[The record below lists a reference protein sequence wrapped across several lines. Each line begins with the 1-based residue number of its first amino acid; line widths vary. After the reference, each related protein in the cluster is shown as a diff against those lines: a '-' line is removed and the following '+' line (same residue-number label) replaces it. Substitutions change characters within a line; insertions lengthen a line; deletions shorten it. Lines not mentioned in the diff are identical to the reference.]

1 MPGQAARMGDQTTH
15 GGVITQGAGTVFIGG
30 KPAARMGDMQ
40 SCPLVSGTVPH
51 AVTPIMQG
59 VPSVL
64 IEGKPAACMG
74 DIVGPPCA
82 ASILMGD
89 LMVSIGTS
97 PPGNAATASEEPK
110 KEDKHKFKAVVKDSE
125 GNILTNEDFHFT
137 APDGKVI
144 QGKTTQN
151 GEMFIEDLP
160 EGICKVQVGDYE
172 IKIKG

>member
-30 KPAARMGDMQ
+30 KPAARQGDMQ

-74 DIVGPPCA
+74 EGTPC
-82 ASILMGD
+82 I
-89 LMVSIGTS
+89 IGV
-97 PPGNAATASEEPK
+97 TA
-110 KEDKHKFKAVVKDSE
+110 
-125 GNILTNEDFHFT
+125 
-137 APDGKVI
+137 
-144 QGKTTQN
+144 
-151 GEMFIEDLP
+151 
-160 EGICKVQVGDYE
+160 
-172 IKIKG
+172 